1 MKKYLILAMFVTA
14 LAVSTLGATAF
25 TQQASDAF
33 KFVAIGDTPY
43 TLPADYPRFE
53 RLISSI
59 NAAKPSFTV
68 HAGDIKSGS
77 SECSDA
83 NILKIRDYFNT
94 FENPL
99 IYAVG
104 DNEWTDCHREKAG
117 KFDPLERLGKLR
129 EWFFA
134 KAQSLGKTPMP
145 LERQADVSEF
155 KQMVENARWS
165 KNGVLFATLNIPGSN
180 NGFERNLASSTEYFE
195 RDKANV
201 AWIKET
207 FAKATASNAPA
218 VVFTY
223 QADMMFKNAASGDY
237 SNAGYKNTLAAFA
250 AGAKAFKKPV
260 LLIHG
265 DSHVF
270 TIDQPLL
277 DADGVTVLENVTR
290 LEVFGEKQIQGVE
303 VLVDPN
309 SSGVFGFRPL
319 IVTENMNPVK

>member
-1 MKKYLILAMFVTA
+1 MKKYLLPAMFATA
-14 LAVSTLGATAF
+14 LAVSALGATAF
-25 TQQASDAF
+25 TQQSNDAF

-43 TLPADYPRFE
+43 SLPADYPRFE

-99 IYAVG
+99 VYAVG

-134 KAQSLGKTPMP
+134 KAQSLGKTPMS
-145 LERQADVSEF
+145 LERQADVSDF

-165 KNGVLFATLNIPGSN
+165 KNGVMFATLNIPGSN
-180 NGFERNLASSTEYFE
+180 NGFERNLASSAEYFE

-201 AWIKET
+201 AWIKDT
-207 FAKATASNAPA
+207 FAKAVASNAPA

-223 QADMMFKNAASGDY
+223 QADMMFKITASGDY

-265 DSHVF
+265 DSHLF

-303 VLVDPN
+303 VLVDPS